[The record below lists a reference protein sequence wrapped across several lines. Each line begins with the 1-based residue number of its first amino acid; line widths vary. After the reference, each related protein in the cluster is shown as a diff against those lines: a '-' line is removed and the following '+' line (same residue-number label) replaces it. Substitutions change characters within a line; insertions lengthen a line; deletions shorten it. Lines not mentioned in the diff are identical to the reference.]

1 MDRQYHIDFLKVIL
15 IFLVILGHMNSP
27 FSKIIFS
34 FHMPMF
40 FFISGMLL
48 KVEKDFSTRIKNDY
62 NRLLVPF
69 FGFAILGLV
78 VEIGKRLA
86 LGRSLADFFAVLDS
100 AFIHISSNAHY
111 YGFVLWFLPALFLAK
126 IFTATVLSVK
136 NYWFGIIGY
145 TASIATL
152 LFFVDVS
159 SLPFAVG
166 QAIQASFFVLFGF
179 CSTKLSQKFYLSMLS
194 GGILYLLFFIMSG
207 VSLPDVDMGQA
218 DMNGSLFALGIT
230 IVIPL
235 IAVIGSSYIDFS
247 AYRNVLVFLASQ
259 TMLLFI
265 FHPYSNNI
273 AHLIVSKIGISNGWL
288 LQLPLSLGMLAV
300 LVFIK
305 ERCPNSRLFKY
316 V

>member
-1 MDRQYHIDFLKVIL
+1 MDRKYHIDFLKVVL

-40 FFISGMLL
+40 FFLSGMLL
-48 KVEKDFSTRIKNDY
+48 NVEKDFSARIKNDF
-62 NRLLVPF
+62 NRLLIPF

-78 VEIGKRLA
+78 VEISKRLA
-86 LGRSLADFFAVLDS
+86 LGRSLTDFFAVLDS
-100 AFIHISSNAHY
+100 AFVHISSNAHY

-126 IFTATVLSVK
+126 SFTAAALSVK
-136 NYWFGIIGY
+136 NYWTGIIGY
-145 TASIATL
+145 AASIAAI
-152 LFFVDVS
+152 LFFIDVS

-194 GGILYLLFFIMSG
+194 GCILYLLFFIMSG
-207 VSLPDVDMGQA
+207 ASLPDVDMGQA
-218 DMNGSLFALGIT
+218 EMNGSLFALGIT
-230 IVIPL
+230 IAIPL
-235 IAVIGSSYIDFS
+235 AAVISASYMNFS
-247 AYRNVLVFLASQ
+247 ALRNVLVFLASQ

-265 FHPYSNNI
+265 FHPYTNNV
-273 AHLIVSKIGISNGWL
+273 AYLVVKKIGISNGWA
-288 LQLPLSLGMLAV
+288 LQLPLSLGMLGV

-305 ERCPNSRLFKY
+305 ERCPNNRLFKY